1 MDNASPAPT
10 VDLVDLTADIVSS
23 YVASNQIALGE
34 VASLI
39 ASVHGALQDLAAGR
53 TKEEPQPLKPPVPI
67 KKSITPDYLISLED
81 GRSYKSLK
89 RHLAGKGL
97 TPAEYREKW
106 GLPRDYP
113 MVAPNYSEQRSQ
125 LARASGLGQ
134 ARKKSVA
141 AAKAA
146 PAKRRGSKKA

>member
-1 MDNASPAPT
+1 MSDNQ
-10 VDLVDLTADIVSS
+10 DLVQLTADIVAA
-23 YVASNQIALGE
+23 YVAGNT
-34 VASLI
+34 VASAEIPALVAGVH
-39 ASVHGALQDLAAGR
+39 ASLKNLGNPVAAAP
-53 TKEEPQPLKPPVPI
+53 EPLKLLVSI

-81 GRSYKSLK
+81 GKSYKSLK

-113 MVAPNYSEQRSQ
+113 MVAPSYSEQRSQ

-134 ARKKSVA
+134 ARKLAA
-141 AAKAA
+141 AAKAV
-146 PAKRRGSKKA
+146 PAKKGRARKAA